1 MVEAKYKILK
11 ILKPNKSRFKQ
22 MSYIEKLLQGATVQW
37 KTLGEVAVKI
47 YSGGTPNTSVEA
59 YYGGGNS
66 LVANPRSWY
75 W

>member
-1 MVEAKYKILK
+1 
-11 ILKPNKSRFKQ
+11 
-22 MSYIEKLLQGATVQW
+22 MSYLDKLLQGATVQW